1 MSCWTYSLKVPC
13 TDLAILPSL
22 LARALEQGGWWYDSF
37 VYTPSPMSRIPPA
50 HHYNHLLKISDAL
63 AFWVALFRVKKGC
76 LVKKSKQSFFFN
88 TFFLLANIA
97 AFIYDFFF
105 FCWTVS
111 SVNIKSHC
119 TQLQWMYCTCCE
131 CKRDKHITPWSWH
144 CFFSSCE
151 FLLCHTYKA
160 HTTRC
165 LELCIWYKSM
175 E

>member
-105 FCWTVS
+105 LLDCFLGEYKEPLHSAAVNVLHLLRVQKGQAYHPVKLALLFFLLWILTVS
-111 SVNIKSHC
+111 HV
-119 TQLQWMYCTCCE
+119 
-131 CKRDKHITPWSWH
+131 
-144 CFFSSCE
+144 
-151 FLLCHTYKA
+151 
-160 HTTRC
+160 
-165 LELCIWYKSM
+165 
-175 E
+175 